1 MKNLYLSHSATIK
14 DIIIETEDGNIKTFI
29 LELDDPEIR
38 DNWKHIPGQFAMM
51 SIAGMGEIPIG
62 IASSPTEKDIL
73 SFTVSKIGVVTTELH
88 NMKTGDKIGI
98 RGPIGNGYPLKN
110 QLKGKNIL
118 IIGGGYGFTTLR
130 ATIIYLIENRKDYN
144 EINVI
149 YGARNPGLLL
159 YKKELEEWSKRN
171 DINCHI
177 TVDREVPGWTG
188 LVGFVPQILEKVA
201 PESENSFAL
210 ICGPPAMIK
219 FSMPVLEKL
228 TWHDNQILFSME
240 NRMKCA
246 AGVCGHCNIGP
257 FYVCKDGP
265 VITRE
270 KLKQLPTEY

>member
-1 MKNLYLSHSATIK
+1 MKNPYLSHSATIK
-14 DIIIETEDGNIKTFI
+14 NIIIETEDGNIKTFI
-29 LELDDPEIR
+29 LELDSPEIR
-38 DNWKHIPGQFAMM
+38 DNWMHIPGQFAMM
-51 SIAGMGEIPIG
+51 SIAGIGEIPIG
-62 IASSPTEKDIL
+62 IASSPTEKGIL

-98 RGPIGNGYPLKN
+98 RGPIGNGYPLMDE
-110 QLKGKNIL
+110 LKGKNIL

-130 ATIIYLIENRKDYN
+130 ATIIYLIANRKDYN

-159 YKKELEEWSKRN
+159 YKNELEEWSKRN
-171 DINCHI
+171 DINCHF
-177 TVDREVPGWTG
+177 TVDKEVPKWTG
-188 LVGFVPQILEKVA
+188 RVGFVPQILEKVA
-201 PESENSFAL
+201 PKSDNSFAL
-210 ICGPPAMIK
+210 VCGPPAMIK

-228 TWHDNQILFSME
+228 NWQDNQILFSME

-246 AGVCGHCNIGP
+246 IGVCGHCNIGP

-270 KLKQLPTEY
+270 KLKQLPMEY